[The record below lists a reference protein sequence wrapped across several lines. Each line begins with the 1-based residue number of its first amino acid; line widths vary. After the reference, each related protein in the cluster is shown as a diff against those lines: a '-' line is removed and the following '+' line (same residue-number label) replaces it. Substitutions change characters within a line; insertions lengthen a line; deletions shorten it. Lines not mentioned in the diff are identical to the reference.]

1 MIHHVIN
8 KQSKYTLVLLHG
20 TGADEHD
27 LIPLAQSVA
36 PLTSIL
42 SLRGRVQENGMNRF
56 FKRFNMHEFDLDS
69 VDYEADHIVTF
80 LKEAKQKY
88 NIDNYV
94 FLGYSNGATMI
105 SALLLKQPELFK
117 GAVLLQPGLLKKD
130 LTYSPNKN
138 LPVFVSVSSNDPYLL
153 PPNKD
158 FLLAALENSFA
169 LNVVEHER
177 GHSIPQGVLVEL
189 YKFLNDNFLND

>member
-1 MIHHVIN
+1 MIHHIIN

-56 FKRFNMHEFDLDS
+56 FKRINIHEFDLES
-69 VDYEADHIVTF
+69 VAHEAKHITAF
-80 LKEAKQKY
+80 LKAAKQKY
-88 NIDNYV
+88 QIDNFV

-105 SALLLKQPELFK
+105 SALLLEQPELFK

-130 LTYSPNKN
+130 LVFPPNKN
-138 LPVFVSVSSNDPYLL
+138 LPVFISVSSNDPYLL
-153 PPNKD
+153 PPSKEK
-158 FLLAALENSFA
+158 LIATLEKSFT
-169 LNVVEHER
+169 LNVIEHTR

-189 YKFLNDNFLND
+189 YKFLNDNFK